1 MRRLLLSGLI
11 LALSA
16 CGSGGGEDFAVDVKR
31 SPNVVY
37 ARLSDIRLNDTA
49 VAVFSGM
56 KLHVDKSTANE
67 VVYRIPMSSHP
78 GSKDDPAIIRFQLEP
93 AGEGAMTVVH
103 VSADVPPIRVLMG
116 KPNMA
121 LSEAKVE
128 RELKR
133 MLNAMAKQLAT
144 GSDSQSSTTDLSNL
158 FVAVAVAGNFDF
170 QSQINSA
177 NLGFMGPSALFD
189 GLEDSAATDPMIDP
203 NEEPEIDGA
212 GYGDASSSSAATFG
226 SDAELEA
233 GGFAQ
238 DE

>member
-31 SPNVVY
+31 APNVVY
-37 ARLSDIRLNDTA
+37 ARLGDIRLNDTA

-56 KLHVDKSTANE
+56 KLQVDKSNANE

-78 GSKDDPAIIRFQLEP
+78 GSREDPAIISFRFEP

-133 MLNAMAKQLAT
+133 VLDVMAKQLAT
-144 GSDSQSSTTDLSNL
+144 GSASQSSTADLSNL
-158 FVAVAVAGNFDF
+158 FVAVAVAGNFEF

-177 NLGFMGPSALFD
+177 NQGFMGTSALFD
-189 GLEDSAATDPMIDP
+189 GLDASAATDPMIDP
-203 NEEPEIDGA
+203 NEEPGIDNA
-212 GYGDASSSSAATFG
+212 GYGEASSAAAATFG
-226 SDAELEA
+226 SDAEAEA